1 LYRWNRA
8 DDQRISLFYRS
19 LPIRTARSEST
30 SIQLRKRGALT
41 LPKALREKHNLKE
54 GDSLHLV
61 DLGGG
66 SFVLTPTKPRI
77 PELTGALER
86 IREDEGV
93 SMEDMLTGLRKE
105 RRRHGGEAST

>member
-1 LYRWNRA
+1 MELKKQAGDFNFTPSFSA
-8 DDQRISLFYRS
+8 CAVMSD
-19 LPIRTARSEST
+19 TT
-30 SIQLRKRGALT
+30 SIQLRKRGTLT

-66 SFVLTPTKPRI
+66 AFVLTPTNPRI

-93 SMEDMLTGLRKE
+93 SMEDMLAGLREE
-105 RRRHGGEAST
+105 RRRHGEEPST